1 MPSREGGDHAPRR
14 LGMHPRGIR
23 VESMGEG
30 QRCGRIDREAVRQRR
45 GECRVAGEAAS
56 PTGVGQAT
64 FMAAHGGCRGR
75 ADEALRADHLAS
87 PSWSPSM
94 GAVIKGNI
102 CIIYAAKNH

>member
-1 MPSREGGDHAPRR
+1 MLPNILDLLTRR
-14 LGMHPRGIR
+14 
-23 VESMGEG
+23 
-30 QRCGRIDREAVRQRR
+30 
-45 GECRVAGEAAS
+45 
-56 PTGVGQAT
+56 
-64 FMAAHGGCRGR
+64 R